1 MVVQTNI
8 YLHELKFCQK
18 LYKQKSYNHFC
29 EAYFCQVGKLQPPL
43 PGGEVDKKIF
53 FCSKSKFLGGPNILA
68 KFHWI
73 QREWLPQVI
82 DFRKNDPKYIFWT
95 IFNSNK
101 LSTTQQP
108 IFWHHRKKYKQN
120 IGQLMPKTRYG

>member
-1 MVVQTNI
+1 MVAQTNI

-18 LYKQKSYNHFC
+18 LHKQKSYNHFC

-43 PGGEVDKKIF
+43 TGGGVDKKKF

-68 KFHWI
+68 KFLWI

-82 DFRKNDPKYIFWT
+82 DFRKNDPKKI
-95 IFNSNK
+95 S
-101 LSTTQQP
+101 
-108 IFWHHRKKYKQN
+108 KQYS
-120 IGQLMPKTRYG
+120 IVVLRCLMYVVVIYQRY